1 MKSLL
6 LAEFRPK
13 QLKAYRV
20 PENLK
25 AEVNS
30 QINTLLNRGFIKPS
44 KSPMASPVVCVCK
57 GKDGK
62 GGVRLAVN
70 CQYLNKYT
78 VPDVL
83 PLPDVSQVIQKVGAY
98 RYISLF
104 DATSGY
110 HQCPIRPQDQWLSAF
125 VCDDGLYEWT
135 SVLFGM
141 RSSGCTFVRAVK
153 EIIEP
158 VKKLQK
164 LMSTTWL

>member
-30 QINTLLNRGFIKPS
+30 QINTLLNRGFIKLS
-44 KSPMASPVVCVCK
+44 KSPMASPVVCALK
-57 GKDGK
+57 GKDGM

-70 CQYLNKYT
+70 YQYLNKYT

-83 PLPDVSQVIQKVGAY
+83 PLPDISQVIRKVGAY
-98 RYISLF
+98 RYISPV

-110 HQCPIRPQDQWLSAF
+110 HQCPIRPQDQRH
-125 VCDDGLYEWT
+125 LYVT
-135 SVLFGM
+135 MGCM
-141 RSSGCTFVRAVK
+141 SGR
-153 EIIEP
+153 EYH
-158 VKKLQK
+158 LG
-164 LMSTTWL
+164 

>member
-1 MKSLL
+1 
-6 LAEFRPK
+6 
-13 QLKAYRV
+13 
-20 PENLK
+20 
-25 AEVNS
+25 
-30 QINTLLNRGFIKPS
+30 
-44 KSPMASPVVCVCK
+44 MASSVVCVLK